1 MIFTSLINFN
11 LSLQPLPVLFYFLA
25 GFSKN
30 SLFLLGQL
38 KLTATLSLLNC
49 PLHKRFKR
57 KITNQLSLACLNS
70 DGWIPPDL
78 YH

>member
-1 MIFTSLINFN
+1 MIRNKNDIHFINKFQ
-11 LSLQPLPVLFYFLA
+11 SEQPLPVLFYFLA

-49 PLHKRFKR
+49 PLHKGFMH
-57 KITNQLSLACLNS
+57 KITNQLSLS
-70 DGWIPPDL
+70 KF
-78 YH
+78 